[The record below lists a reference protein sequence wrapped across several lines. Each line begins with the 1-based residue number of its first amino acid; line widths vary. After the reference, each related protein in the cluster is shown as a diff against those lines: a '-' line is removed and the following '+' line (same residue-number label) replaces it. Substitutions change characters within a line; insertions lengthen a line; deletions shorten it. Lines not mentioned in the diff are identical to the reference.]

1 MRINMC
7 RRPQT
12 HTHTDT
18 HTHTHTHTQIKQTYM
33 RFLWFISFSFF
44 FYPSTN
50 FKIWCRPH
58 TGMACETW
66 KGYHIR
72 TARRVVPK
80 TEKDVDVL
88 QSAKNLTRHKSQYIF
103 KSFIRRKK
111 LR

>member
-18 HTHTHTHTQIKQTYM
+18 HTHTHTYTNKTSIHA
-33 RFLWFISFSFF
+33 FSMVHFFFFF